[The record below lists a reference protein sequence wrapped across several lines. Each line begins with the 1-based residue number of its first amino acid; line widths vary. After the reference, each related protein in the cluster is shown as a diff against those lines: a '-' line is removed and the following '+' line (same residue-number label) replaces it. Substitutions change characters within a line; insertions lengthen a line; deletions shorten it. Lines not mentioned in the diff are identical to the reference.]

1 MIKARR
7 IFAAAMLACA
17 LLLAVPAAAQPAPEL
32 VFALP
37 MKDGME
43 TGPVSQV
50 QLSFDTDVIVS
61 HVDVETLDGTKLV
74 LFDVVANNG
83 EGQTGMVFSYDLPV
97 PIVVPG
103 QYFINYVAEVNRAD
117 GTMDTLSGFSSF
129 TILEA

>member
-1 MIKARR
+1 MIEARS

-17 LLLAVPAAAQPAPEL
+17 LPLSVPAAAQPAPEL

-50 QLSFDTDVIVS
+50 QLTFNTDVIVS
-61 HVDVETLDGTKLV
+61 HVDVETPDGTKLV

-83 EGQTGMVFSYDLPV
+83 EGQAGMVFSYDLPV

-117 GTMDTLSGFSSF
+117 GTMDTLSGFYSF
-129 TILEA
+129 TILEP

>member
-1 MIKARR
+1 MIKARS
-7 IFAAAMLACA
+7 IFAAAMLACTLPFA
-17 LLLAVPAAAQPAPEL
+17 APAAAQPAPEL

-43 TGPVSQV
+43 TEPVSQI
-50 QLSFDTDVIVS
+50 QLTFNTDVIVS
-61 HVDVETLDGTKLV
+61 SVDVETPDGTKLV

-103 QYFINYVAEVNRAD
+103 QYFINYVAEVNRSD

-129 TILEA
+129 TILEP

>member
-1 MIKARR
+1 MKEARY
-7 IFAAAMLACA
+7 ILAAAMLAFTIP
-17 LLLAVPAAAQPAPEL
+17 LAVPATAQPAPEL

-43 TGPVSQV
+43 TEPVSQI
-50 QLSFDTDVIVS
+50 QLTFNTDVIVS
-61 HVDVETLDGTKLV
+61 HVDVETPDGTKLV

-103 QYFINYVAEVNRAD
+103 QYFINYVAEVNRSD
-117 GTMDTLSGFSSF
+117 GTMDTVSAFSSF
-129 TILEA
+129 TILEP

>member
-1 MIKARR
+1 MIKARS
-7 IFAAAMLACA
+7 IFTAAMLACA
-17 LLLAVPAAAQPAPEL
+17 MPFAVPAAAQPAPEL

-43 TGPVSQV
+43 TEPVSQV
-50 QLSFDTDVIVS
+50 QLTFNTDVIVS
-61 HVDVETLDGTKLV
+61 HVDVETPDGTKLV

-103 QYFINYVAEVNRAD
+103 QYFINYVAEVNRSD
-117 GTMDTLSGFSSF
+117 GTMDTVSAFSSF
-129 TILEA
+129 TILEP